1 MSSRFPGVTQGM
13 ERFSLD
19 LSQAA
24 KNRVCVLEV
33 EVVVCL
39 DRECMEFVIA
49 GCYKAKFYDFKI

>member
-39 DRECMEFVIA
+39 DRECVEFVIA
-49 GCYKAKFYDFKI
+49 G